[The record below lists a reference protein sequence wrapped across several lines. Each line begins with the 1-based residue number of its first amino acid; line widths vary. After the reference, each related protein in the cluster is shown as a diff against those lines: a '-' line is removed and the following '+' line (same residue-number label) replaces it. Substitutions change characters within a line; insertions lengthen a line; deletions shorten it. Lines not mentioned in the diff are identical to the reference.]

1 MYELLFLGQKI
12 KLQRKEST
20 IPEERNNKNQ

>member
-12 KLQRKEST
+12 KLQRKAST
-20 IPEERNNKNQ
+20 ILEEHNSKNQ